1 MTPSRR
7 AVNAAVV
14 AVAVLAA
21 LAAGAGIGVRG
32 IVAAHVAVDEV
43 QYLLTALSL
52 AEDGNLDI
60 ADELA
65 EQRWRPFAD
74 ESPPVQTSVRPD
86 GRQVSPH
93 DPLLPLLLAVPMGL
107 GGWVATKA
115 ALALLAGLL
124 AGLTLWVAVRRFAVP
139 LPLAATG
146 VALAAAS
153 APLAVYGQQV
163 YPELPAAL
171 ATLAGV
177 AVLTGPLRRGSLVVL
192 AASVVALPWLS
203 VKYAAVAAVL
213 AVLGALRWWRAG
225 RHREVVALGTGLA
238 ALGAGYL
245 AVHRAVWG
253 GWTVYASGDYFER
266 TGEFSVVGTSPDYAG
281 RALRL
286 VGLLVDRDFGLVA
299 WQPAWLLVVPAL
311 AALTIRVPLGLPALA
326 GPLAAGWLTATFVAL
341 TMHGYWWPG
350 RQVVVVL
357 PLALLV
363 VLCWLARSGPRLRA
377 VAATTAAA
385 GVLTYGWLLADGYT
399 RAITWVSGFA
409 ETGAP
414 TSRLLRP
421 LLPDYRG
428 DFWFH
433 HLAWIA
439 VLVLLAV
446 LARRA
451 ARREW
456 SFARPAAPP
465 IPRAAPRRTRWPSP
479 HPRRKELP
487 DDPTPCRRGHDPGRR
502 ARPRSHRLQRR
513 RRQRPPRRWL
523 RFRHELRNGRWLRQR
538 VTSGALVPCTNAHPA
553 PRLIQRLA

>member
-14 AVAVLAA
+14 TVAVLAA

-32 IVAAHVAVDEV
+32 IVPAHVAVDEV

-52 AEDGNLDI
+52 AEDGDLDI

-86 GRQVSPH
+86 GSQVSPH

-107 GGWVATKA
+107 GGWVAAKA

-177 AVLTGPLRRGSLVVL
+177 AALTGPLRRGSLLAL

-203 VKYAAVAAVL
+203 VKYTVVAAVL

-311 AALTIRVPLGLPALA
+311 AALTIRVPRGLPVIGLPALA

-377 VAATTAAA
+377 VAAAMAAA
-385 GVLTYGWLLADGYT
+385 GVLTYGWLLADGYA
-399 RAITWVSGFA
+399 RAVTWVSGFA
-409 ETGAP
+409 EVGAP

-421 LLPDYRG
+421 LLPDYRR

-446 LARRA
+446 LARQA
-451 ARREW
+451 ARRD
-456 SFARPAAPP
+456 PDPP
-465 IPRAAPRRTRWPSP
+465 GGSAP
-479 HPRRKELP
+479 HPV
-487 DDPTPCRRGHDPGRR
+487 
-502 ARPRSHRLQRR
+502 A
-513 RRQRPPRRWL
+513 
-523 RFRHELRNGRWLRQR
+523 
-538 VTSGALVPCTNAHPA
+538 VPA
-553 PRLIQRLA
+553 PSQEGTPR